1 MKDYEQLTDTQII
14 DRVLQGSTELYE
26 FIVRRYNPYLYKI
39 GRSYNYNHEDTQ
51 DLMQDTYVDAFK
63 NLSRFEKRSAFKTW
77 LVRIMLN
84 NCYHKKEKFSYKYEF
99 SKDILNENSIPMF
112 NNSGNDANKQFNNR
126 ELGHIIEHSLS
137 QIPEDYRMVFSLRE
151 MNGFNVAE
159 TAELLKLSESN
170 VKTRL
175 SRAKSMLRKEI
186 EKSYSA
192 ADIYEFSLIYCDD
205 MVKRVMKK
213 IKTIKSNSLEI

>member
-1 MKDYEQLTDTQII
+1 MKNFDHLTDIEIVGRILSGDTP
-14 DRVLQGSTELYE
+14 LYE
-26 FIVRRYNPYLYKI
+26 LIVRRYNPYLYKI

-63 NLSRFEKRSAFKTW
+63 NLSRFENRSAFKTW

-84 NCYHKKEKFSYKYEF
+84 NCYRKKEKFSYKNEF
-99 SKDILNENSIPMF
+99 PRDILNENSIPMF
-112 NNSGNDANKQFNNR
+112 NNSNNDAGKQSNSR
-126 ELGHIIEHSLS
+126 ELGRIIEQSLS

-159 TAELLKLSESN
+159 TAELLQISESN

-186 EKSYSA
+186 EKFYSIH
-192 ADIYEFSLIYCDD
+192 DIYEFNLIYCDD
-205 MVKRVMKK
+205 MVNRVMEK
-213 IKTIKSNSLEI
+213 IKTAKI

>member
-1 MKDYEQLTDTQII
+1 MKNFDHLTDIEIVGRILSGDTP
-14 DRVLQGSTELYE
+14 LYE
-26 FIVRRYNPYLYKI
+26 LIVRRYNPYLYKI

-63 NLSRFEKRSAFKTW
+63 NLSRFENRSAFKTW

-84 NCYHKKEKFSYKYEF
+84 NCYRKKEKFSYKNEF
-99 SKDILNENSIPMF
+99 PRDILNENSIPMF
-112 NNSGNDANKQFNNR
+112 NNSNNDAGKQSNNR
-126 ELGHIIEHSLS
+126 ELGRIIEQSLS

-159 TAELLKLSESN
+159 TAELLQISESN

-186 EKSYSA
+186 EKFYSIH
-192 ADIYEFSLIYCDD
+192 DIYEFNLIYCDD
-205 MVKRVMKK
+205 MVNRVMEK
-213 IKTIKSNSLEI
+213 IKTAKI